1 MWLES
6 ILEVVCVSIGCTV
19 LWLWRGRRYDL
30 PEELRHLRQLA
41 LWRWQGG
48 KGCEAVVGLMSL
60 LALGVLIWRYR
71 IGTAPG

>member
-6 ILEVVCVSIGCTV
+6 ILEVVCVSTGCIV

-30 PEELRHLRQLA
+30 PEELRHMRQMD

-48 KGCEAVVGLMSL
+48 KGREALIGFGTLLIIGGLFWL
-60 LALGVLIWRYR
+60 YR
-71 IGTAPG
+71 GWH